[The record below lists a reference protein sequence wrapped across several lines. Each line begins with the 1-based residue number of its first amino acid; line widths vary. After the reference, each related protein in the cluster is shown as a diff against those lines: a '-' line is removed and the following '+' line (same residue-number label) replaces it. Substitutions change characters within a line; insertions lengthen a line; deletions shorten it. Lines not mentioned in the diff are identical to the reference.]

1 MTRSGG
7 LCSTR
12 TMRRRVLP
20 LATRRARVMGAPRA
34 SSGAASMVSS
44 MCWTMWTENNTVSRL
59 DRRSRATARTPI
71 PARKEP
77 VRWAGQATPLPTRRR
92 LAWR

>member
-44 MCWTMWTENNTVSRL
+44 MCWTTWTENSTVS
-59 DRRSRATARTPI
+59 
-71 PARKEP
+71 
-77 VRWAGQATPLPTRRR
+77 
-92 LAWR
+92 